1 MAKKQHGLG
10 QGLKALGLQKGPKPE
25 PKPVVAEPTDAVE
38 SNDRIKDLPLHEVH
52 ANAQQPRKTFD
63 EDSLDE
69 LRESIRQYGVLQPVL
84 VKKTAKGYELIAG
97 ERRFRAA
104 KLAGLK
110 TIPAIV
116 REFSLQQLN
125 EVALIENLQREDL
138 NAIEEA
144 QAYERLMKN
153 FSMTQEQLS
162 AKIGRSRSHIAN
174 FLRLLRLPEHVQESI
189 VQEVIS
195 MGQAKPLLSLED
207 KELQQKAANYII
219 DHELSAREAEMLV
232 SKLKK
237 DPMLLDDT
245 AKPEK
250 KEKPQRS
257 VDVFVEDAEEQL
269 RVFFGT
275 KVKIMPGK
283 KKSRIEIEFYSP
295 EDLSRIVESI
305 HAYHG
310 NDVERKKELLR
321 QASKKF
327 IT

>member
-1 MAKKQHGLG
+1 
-10 QGLKALGLQKGPKPE
+10 
-25 PKPVVAEPTDAVE
+25 
-38 SNDRIKDLPLHEVH
+38 
-52 ANAQQPRKTFD
+52 
-63 EDSLDE
+63 
-69 LRESIRQYGVLQPVL
+69 
-84 VKKTAKGYELIAG
+84 
-97 ERRFRAA
+97 
-104 KLAGLK
+104 
-110 TIPAIV
+110 
-116 REFSLQQLN
+116 
-125 EVALIENLQREDL
+125 
-138 NAIEEA
+138 
-144 QAYERLMKN
+144 
-153 FSMTQEQLS
+153 
-162 AKIGRSRSHIAN
+162 
-174 FLRLLRLPEHVQESI
+174 
-189 VQEVIS
+189 
-195 MGQAKPLLSLED
+195 
-207 KELQQKAANYII
+207 
-219 DHELSAREAEMLV
+219 MLV